1 MKSKEV
7 KQERTSADTV
17 GYRMRNQVK
26 PITDSKNRSSGN
38 TEGADAEQ
46 SSVGQMIEVSNDG
59 QEL

>member
-26 PITDSKNRSSGN
+26 LITDSKNRSSGN
-38 TEGADAEQ
+38 TEGADAEW
-46 SSVGQMIEVSNDG
+46 SSVR
-59 QEL
+59 